1 MTVTVLFFAH
11 YQDIAGGREQARPLP
26 DGATVADLAALL
38 AREDPRLEGL
48 LSYARVAVNADYADA
63 ATMLRDGDEVAL
75 MPPMSG
81 GTPLIELT
89 QAPIDLLAVSR
100 RVEASGC
107 GAVVTFAGTVRDNAL
122 GNRVL
127 YLEYEAHPPLAQK
140 ELARIAAEAEG
151 RWGVA
156 VAVTHRL
163 GRLEIGECSVAVA
176 VAAPHREEAFE
187 ACRWVMDTL
196 KARVPIWKKEYFE
209 GGAHWIEGPA
219 AVPSSPA
226 PPESGAGRAKEKT
239 PAP

>member
-11 YQDIAGGREQARPLP
+11 YQDIAGGHEQTRALP
-26 DGATVADLAALL
+26 DGATVRTLADTLT
-38 AREDPRLEGL
+38 RDHPRLDSV

-63 ATMLRDGDEVAL
+63 GTVLRDGDEVAL

-81 GTPLIELT
+81 GVPQVELT
-89 QAPIDLLAVSR
+89 HAPIDLPAVTR
-100 RVEASGC
+100 RVEASGH
-107 GAVVTFAGTVRDNAL
+107 GAVVTFVGTVRDNAL

-127 YLEYEAHPPLAQK
+127 YLEYEAYPPLAEK
-140 ELARIAAEAEG
+140 ELARIAAEAEA

-163 GRLEIGECSVAVA
+163 GRLEIGEVSVAVA
-176 VAAPHREEAFE
+176 VASPHRAEAFD

-196 KARVPIWKKEYFE
+196 KATVPIWKKEYFE
-209 GGAHWIEGPA
+209 GGAHWIEGPT
-219 AVPSSPA
+219 AVPA
-226 PPESGAGRAKEKT
+226 DLEKT